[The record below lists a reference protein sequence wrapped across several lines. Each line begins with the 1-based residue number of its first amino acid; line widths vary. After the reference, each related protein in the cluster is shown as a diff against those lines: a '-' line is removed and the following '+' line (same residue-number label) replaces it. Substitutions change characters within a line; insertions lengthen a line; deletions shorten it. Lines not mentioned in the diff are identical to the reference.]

1 MLCNKSSLS
10 EDWEFTKSTTGNAR
24 RDLSGHCSH
33 STSGLPRT
41 VRVYACLSN
50 HNLDWK
56 WQPAPAFLPGKFYG
70 QRNLVG
76 YNPQGCKESDTTER
90 ALILPSTE
98 YY

>member
-10 EDWEFTKSTTGNAR
+10 EEWEFTKSTTGNAR
-24 RDLSGHCSH
+24 RDLSDHCGH

-56 WQPAPAFLPGKFYG
+56 WQPAPAFLPENSMDRG
-70 QRNLVG
+70 
-76 YNPQGCKESDTTER
+76 TWWAIIHR
-90 ALILPSTE
+90 AAKSRTRLNAR
-98 YY
+98 